1 MRFYVCKSK
10 PFYFL
15 ECNKPSAI
23 TDGSFT
29 PDKTIYD
36 HNDVINFVCSN
47 TATHTASGNSTSTCT
62 NGNFVINFKCNLSK
76 KSVYYSTYK
85 SF

>member
-36 HNDVINFVCSN
+36 HNDVLDFKCTN
-47 TATHTASGNSTSTCT
+47 TATHTASGKATSTCKK
-62 NGNFVINFKCNLSK
+62 GNFDPVIDFECNQSKNFI
-76 KSVYYSTYK
+76 YY
-85 SF
+85 FWW